1 VQKNMYLHSPGVA
14 INGQQVLEMA
24 AGGHENSVII
34 GDVVLSMTSL
44 RSDVTTYV
52 TLSQSITQ

>member
-1 VQKNMYLHSPGVA
+1 MYLHSPGVA